1 MVLKKELNR
10 SILLCIIGAFIF
22 SVAINMFSIPNQL
35 GEGGVTGLSLMILYL
50 TDTPVY
56 ISTILFNGVIL
67 LIGYRYLDKRTMRL
81 TIFAT
86 ILTSIFLYLT
96 ADWNFVMSHAI
107 LAPLC
112 SGALVGF
119 GIGVIFQ
126 AGGSTAGTDIIAL
139 IINKFFGWSTSVSLL
154 VLDIMIVIPSIF
166 IIGLENVVLTIVH
179 LYVQTKVLNF
189 ILEGYNPKKSVMI
202 ISEKH
207 EEIADEIDRLL
218 GRGMTFFNAQG
229 YFRHNPTKVIMVVIS
244 RQQLMPLSRLV
255 TQIDPNA
262 FVVLSEVQNV
272 TGEGFSYAL
281 SDEEAQQK
289 INEFVDTGGNLP
301 TDIEE
306 RNERKK
312 RS

>member
-1 MVLKKELNR
+1 MKKEINR

-22 SVAINMFSIPNQL
+22 SVAINMFSIPNHL
-35 GEGGVTGLSLMILYL
+35 GEGGVTGLSLMLLYL
-50 TDTPVY
+50 TETPVY

-86 ILTSIFLYLT
+86 VLTSVFLYLT

-126 AGGSTAGTDIIAL
+126 GGGSTAGTDIIAL
-139 IINKFFGWSTSVSLL
+139 IINKYFGWSTSVSLL

-202 ISEKH
+202 ISEKY
-207 EEIADEIDRLL
+207 EEIAKEIDRLL
-218 GRGMTFFNAQG
+218 GRGMTLFDAQG
-229 YFRHNPTKVIMVVIS
+229 YFRHNATKVIMVVIS

-262 FVVLSEVQNV
+262 FVVLSEVQSV

-281 SDEEAQQK
+281 SDEESQQK
-289 INEFVDTGGNLP
+289 INEFVDTGKNVP